1 MIYVIIGV
9 RCTCKQGYL
18 ATANDD
24 LQNPAPGAPKAI
36 NYHMGFYRV
45 SRINELIENKGK
57 DHLETPD
64 NGKPTWDEE
73 DMKRFQL
80 DVYSKQGEYYM
91 ELLAPI
97 LKAKPNCTSCKT
109 LLEWNR
115 RFSTDSVGATVFTQ
129 FREALLDEL
138 FGENVFGKDVWM
150 HMTRESG
157 VMLVFQW
164 YFDRVLLWDI
174 FEREGIKNA
183 FFDFAEDN
191 AYIRYLWNEFLVDHE
206 DATTGKPGREGKN
219 AAAQARRSQLL
230 ERVVDEYLVPRN
242 VTRERAYGSDH
253 AMMMKNIFF
262 DGTLPGSVALGL
274 DVGPVPLAGS
284 GSTVNQVKSLLIPSP
299 SFLHAYCNSDTHAYT
314 TPQGSLFR
322 EQGREQS
329 FCPSYRFITDLS
341 QVRAQSTSPTLLHA
355 AFLRRAATLD

>member
-1 MIYVIIGV
+1 
-9 RCTCKQGYL
+9 
-18 ATANDD
+18 
-24 LQNPAPGAPKAI
+24 
-36 NYHMGFYRV
+36 MGFYRV

-57 DHLETPD
+57 DHLETPA

-97 LKAKPNCTSCKT
+97 LKAKPNCTSCRT
-109 LLEWNR
+109 LLEWDG

-129 FREALLDEL
+129 FREVLLDKL
-138 FGENVFGKDVWM
+138 FGENVFGKDVWL

-183 FFDFAEDN
+183 FFDFTEDN
-191 AYIRYLWNEFLVDHE
+191 AYIRYLWNEFLADHE
-206 DATTGKPGREGKN
+206 DATTGKPGREGKD

-242 VTRERAYGSDH
+242 VTRERTYGSDH

-284 GSTVNQVKSLLIPSP
+284 GSTVNQ
-299 SFLHAYCNSDTHAYT
+299 
-314 TPQGSLFR
+314 GSLFR

-329 FCPSYRFITDLS
+329 FCPSYRFITDL
-341 QVRAQSTSPTLLHA
+341 AQDWAYTAIPGAISGRRFSGLYMDFSFFRGLYKKVSA
-355 AFLRRAATLD
+355 A

>member
-1 MIYVIIGV
+1 V

-80 DVYSKQGEYYM
+80 DVYSKQGEHYM

-97 LKAKPNCTSCKT
+97 LKTKPNCTSCKT
-109 LLEWNR
+109 LLEWDR

-206 DATTGKPGREGKN
+206 DAATGKPGREGKN

-284 GSTVNQVKSLLIPSP
+284 GSTVNQVKSLTYSIFPLSCPRTVILTLMLTPPPGLSLP
-299 SFLHAYCNSDTHAYT
+299 RAGTRAELLSVVPVHHRSLSGTRSLHKPY
-314 TPQGSLFR
+314 SLALA
-322 EQGREQS
+322 
-329 FCPSYRFITDLS
+329 IMLLS
-341 QVRAQSTSPTLLHA
+341 CA
-355 AFLRRAATLD
+355 ALQP